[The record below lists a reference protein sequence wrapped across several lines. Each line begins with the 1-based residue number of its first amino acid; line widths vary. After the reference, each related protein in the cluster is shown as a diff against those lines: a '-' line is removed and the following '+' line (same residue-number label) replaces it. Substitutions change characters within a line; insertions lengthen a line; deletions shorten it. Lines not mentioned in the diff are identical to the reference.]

1 MKQNPAELWSKCLL
15 VIKNNVSEQ
24 QYKTWFEPIV
34 FESYTPASMTIVVKV
49 PSPFVYEYL
58 EENFIDLISKV
69 LKREFGNGV
78 KLAYK
83 IVTDKTNNIGMVV
96 DSDNKEDDI
105 EKPLPRTRANQSYSV
120 LDAAQ
125 PQPIDSQLNPQHT
138 FENFIEGASNK
149 LPRAVGLSIAQ
160 NPFTTQF
167 NPMFIYG
174 PSGCGK
180 SMTLK
185 SIAGIVNPDSG
196 VISVTADNEDVY
208 FDSNK
213 KINLKPQNRNV
224 GYLFQNYALF
234 PNMTVEEN
242 IGIGV
247 EKENR
252 ERTVPE
258 MIKRFHLHGLEKRYP
273 RQLSGGQQQRVA
285 LARILAYGP
294 DVILLDEPFSA
305 MDTFLKEQLRLEL
318 VNSLKDFD
326 GFSVM
331 VTHDRDEAFQFC
343 DELIVLDKGKIIA
356 KGETYQIFENPGKV
370 QVARLTGC
378 KNISR
383 IEIIDDYHV
392 KSLDWGLELEVSKKV
407 SPNITHIGIRA
418 HDFSSANE
426 DDLNAFDTL
435 GSTKIEMPFE
445 WEITLANGLWWKY
458 RFMSMNLL
466 FLIT

>member
-1 MKQNPAELWSKCLL
+1 M
-15 VIKNNVSEQ
+15 
-24 QYKTWFEPIV
+24 
-34 FESYTPASMTIVVKV
+34 
-49 PSPFVYEYL
+49 
-58 EENFIDLISKV
+58 
-69 LKREFGNGV
+69 
-78 KLAYK
+78 
-83 IVTDKTNNIGMVV
+83 
-96 DSDNKEDDI
+96 
-105 EKPLPRTRANQSYSV
+105 
-120 LDAAQ
+120 
-125 PQPIDSQLNPQHT
+125 
-138 FENFIEGASNK
+138 SNK
-149 LPRAVGLSIAQ
+149 MLKVNIQKELKEFDLDVDFELKNKRLGIL
-160 NPFTTQF
+160 
-167 NPMFIYG
+167 G

-196 VISVTADNEDVY
+196 VISVSADNEDVY

-356 KGETYQIFENPGKV
+356 KGDTYDVFENPRKV

-378 KNISR
+378 KNISK
-383 IEIIDDYHV
+383 IEILDDYHL
-392 KSLDWGLELEVSKKV
+392 KALDWGLTLEVNEEIS
-407 SPNITHIGIRA
+407 SNITHVGIRA
-418 HDFSSANE
+418 HDFSAAQE
-426 DDLNAFDTL
+426 DDVNIIDTAN
-435 GSTKIEMPFE
+435 STIIEMPFE

-458 RFMSMNLL
+458 DKEIHVHEFEVPKYIKVDPKNIILL
-466 FLIT
+466 EE